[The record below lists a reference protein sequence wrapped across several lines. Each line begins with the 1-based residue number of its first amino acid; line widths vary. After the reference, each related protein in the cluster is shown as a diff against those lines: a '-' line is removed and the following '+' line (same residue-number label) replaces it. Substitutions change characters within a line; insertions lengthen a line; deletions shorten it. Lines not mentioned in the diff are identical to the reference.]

1 MEVLPSVEVR
11 HIESRYPEPSA
22 FSRQDLGDRRGGE
35 GSEQRCESPCKNGP
49 MKERM
54 FEDEMGCYRKQ
65 EKREKKRTAMSEI
78 ALVNFEI
85 GQNF

>member
-1 MEVLPSVEVR
+1 
-11 HIESRYPEPSA
+11 
-22 FSRQDLGDRRGGE
+22 
-35 GSEQRCESPCKNGP
+35 

-78 ALVNFEI
+78 ALVVVVNFET